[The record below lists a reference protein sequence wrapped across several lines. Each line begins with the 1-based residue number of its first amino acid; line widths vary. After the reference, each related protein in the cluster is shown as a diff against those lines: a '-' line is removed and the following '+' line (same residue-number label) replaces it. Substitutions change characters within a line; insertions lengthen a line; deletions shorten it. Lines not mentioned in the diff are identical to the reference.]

1 MSKAKEEGVE
11 SMSAARTEAMGRG
24 ELRNMMGLQLWI
36 RMPKLVAGFQMRRGV
51 VGKVGQTLLLN
62 AKDGVA
68 GKRGVCYRKSCLRE
82 TEKAFVLLTHER
94 GMPELEN
101 RGV

>member
-36 RMPKLVAGFQMRRGV
+36 RMPKLVAGFQMRRDML
-51 VGKVGQTLLLN
+51 GKSSQTLLIHARECVLR
-62 AKDGVA
+62 VWLCH
-68 GKRGVCYRKSCLRE
+68 RSSCQRQSIN
-82 TEKAFVLLTHER
+82 AFVR
-94 GMPELEN
+94 
-101 RGV
+101 